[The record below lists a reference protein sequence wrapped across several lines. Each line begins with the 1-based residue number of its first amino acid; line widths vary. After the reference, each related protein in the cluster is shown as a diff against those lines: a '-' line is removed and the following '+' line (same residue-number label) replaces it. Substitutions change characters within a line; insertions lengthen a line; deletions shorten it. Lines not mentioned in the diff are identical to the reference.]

1 MFFSGHGSPGMCW
14 GVRLRCRYRWTWHCS
29 ISPHSCR
36 AEGKQLVISTCNRNS
51 CCNCYYSFIK
61 LEFPMQLCKIPNT
74 FCIRRKLSGP
84 KSFVVKQRVEE
95 TFPGIVNIL
104 IDMHFFYFKFFFEA
118 SFCTEVKVSWN
129 LPLLPFFCS
138 IIFLLWLKNC
148 KAGQASQLGVSP
160 TLTKRV
166 ISKLVQTS
174 SRVKTV
180 GKVMNHIPF
189 CKSNSWLFSDCC
201 WFNCKLL

>member
-74 FCIRRKLSGP
+74 FCIRRKSSGP

-104 IDMHFFYFKFFFEA
+104 IEMHFFYFKFFFWSLILHWGESQLELTPA
-118 SFCTEVKVSWN
+118 A
-129 LPLLPFFCS
+129 L
-138 IIFLLWLKNC
+138 FLLNYFSALTEELQGWPSQPAGCQPNTNQESNFQVGANFKQSKNC
-148 KAGQASQLGVSP
+148 WESHESYPILQVKFMTVFWLLLIQL
-160 TLTKRV
+160 
-166 ISKLVQTS
+166 
-174 SRVKTV
+174 
-180 GKVMNHIPF
+180 
-189 CKSNSWLFSDCC
+189 
-201 WFNCKLL
+201 

>member
-36 AEGKQLVISTCNRNS
+36 AKGKQLVISTCNRNS

-74 FCIRRKLSGP
+74 SCIRRKSSGP

-104 IDMHFFYFKFFFEA
+104 IEMHFFILNFFLKLNSALRWKSAGTYPCCPFSA
-118 SFCTEVKVSWN
+118 QF
-129 LPLLPFFCS
+129 FFCS
-138 IIFLLWLKNC
+138 DWRTARLAKP
-148 KAGQASQLGVSP
+148 ASWVSA
-160 TLTKRV
+160 
-166 ISKLVQTS
+166 Q
-174 SRVKTV
+174 
-180 GKVMNHIPF
+180 H
-189 CKSNSWLFSDCC
+189 
-201 WFNCKLL
+201 